1 MSHPPLNR
9 IRELLKYA
17 GYSGLSRKS
26 RKEILP
32 ILDSYLDGY
41 KYAPRYLR
49 GLSADEKRSK
59 KFDIR
64 YYIMKERQTSEPHYE
79 QVKTDVGKTTKTSTY
94 TKKWYDA
101 FPDAKS
107 LTQKAEVSGVPLDI
121 LRRIDSK
128 GRAAWRGGQHRP
140 GAGQAMW
147 GVARVN
153 SFLTCGKTYHT
164 ADRLLAE
171 EARQRSGKAKRH
183 FKKMCE
189 RK

>member
-1 MSHPPLNR
+1 MRLDQ
-9 IRELLKYA
+9 IQELLKYA
-17 GYSGLSRKS
+17 GYTGLSRKS
-26 RKEILP
+26 KREILP
-32 ILDSYLDGY
+32 ILDSYLNRY

-49 GLSADEKRSK
+49 GLTPEEKRSK

-64 YYIMKERQTSEPHYE
+64 YYIMKERYTSSAHYE
-79 QVKTDVGKTTKTSTY
+79 PVKTDVGKTTKTSQY
-94 TKKWYDA
+94 TKKWYEN
-101 FPDAKS
+101 FPEAKS
-107 LTQKAEVSGVPLDI
+107 LPQKSEVSGVPLDI
-121 LRRIDSK
+121 LQRVDNK

-164 ADRLLAE
+164 ADRVLAE
-171 EARQRSGKAKRH
+171 EARQRSPKAKRH

-189 RK
+189 RE